1 MLIILVLAD
10 AFLPSSLFSCRLK
23 GLELSVSSPLSTYS
37 ALYQLSGSAALIII
51 WPHLFGWLGEL
62 WFSFCMLYEH
72 RKVGVSIHLAAASL
86 LYFATVILWQQ
97 SSCNAVSSD
106 AVLSWIEAI
115 FYRSLPINIK
125 SKQDMALMLPDKE
138 RAHTQAHTKNNM
150 WKGHDDKVI
159 SRW

>member
-1 MLIILVLAD
+1 
-10 AFLPSSLFSCRLK
+10 
-23 GLELSVSSPLSTYS
+23 
-37 ALYQLSGSAALIII
+37 
-51 WPHLFGWLGEL
+51 
-62 WFSFCMLYEH
+62 MLYEH

-138 RAHTQAHTKNNM
+138 RAHTQAHTKNNT
-150 WKGHDDKVI
+150 
-159 SRW
+159 